1 MQITPILEIE
11 GRAYVQLSE
20 RVFLCPSSGA
30 KQQLL
35 QLARMVQENAP
46 AFTEAVSKDMSKPKT
61 EMYFAE
67 IVSIA
72 QHSLVSAEKLDEW
85 VKPTIVDVSDWQKPW
100 SPTIYKSAKG
110 ALELSPDS
118 QPSTGTHWCNCRWL
132 FCCSI
137 KPSEIAR
144 HYSALLSELA
154 PKYLDSNT
162 FKIMLG

>member
-11 GRAYVQLSE
+11 GRAYVQISE

-46 AFTEAVSKDMSKPKT
+46 AFTEAVSKDMGKPKT

-67 IVSIA
+67 IVPIA

-100 SPTIYKSAKG
+100 SPTIYKSVKG
-110 ALELSPDS
+110 L
-118 QPSTGTHWCNCRWL
+118 QPLTGAIAAG
-132 FCCSI
+132 CSAVQSSR
-137 KPSEIAR
+137 PRSR
-144 HYSALLSELA
+144 RTTLLYFRSL
-154 PKYLDSNT
+154 PPR
-162 FKIMLG
+162 I